1 MENNSNEKMTNIVI
15 GEAVMQLV
23 SAGADISWRAVTET
37 LQLQLK
43 MEQDSERLMAMRHAI
58 NQVHDELR
66 AHYGTHGSLSGRPS
80 AERLLH

>member
-37 LQLQLK
+37 LQLHLK
-43 MEQDSERLMAMRHAI
+43 MEQDSERLMAMRHAL

-66 AHYGTHGSLSGRPS
+66 AHYGTHGSLTGLPS
-80 AERLLH
+80 AERFLH

>member
-23 SAGADISWRAVTET
+23 SSGADISWRAVTET
-37 LQLQLK
+37 LQLHLK
-43 MEQDSERLMAMRHAI
+43 MEQDSERLMAMRHAL

-66 AHYGTHGSLSGRPS
+66 AHYGTHGSQTGLPS
-80 AERLLH
+80 AERFLH

>member
-1 MENNSNEKMTNIVI
+1 MENHSPDKMTNIVI

-23 SAGADISWRAVTET
+23 SAGAEISWRAVTET
-37 LQLQLK
+37 LQRQLK
-43 MEQDSERLMAMRHAI
+43 TEQGSERLMAMRHAI

-66 AHYGTHGSLSGRPS
+66 AHYGSHESLSGHPA